1 MTAMLTKY
9 YNNKELY
16 FKISKDSVNI
26 KKRRGRKIEKII
38 KLKIKIKNYIIKV
51 YLKKNSIIRSI

>member
-9 YNNKELY
+9 NSNKELY
-16 FKISKDSVNI
+16 FKISKDLGNI

-38 KLKIKIKNYIIKV
+38 KFKIKVKNYIIKV
-51 YLKKNSIIRSI
+51 YLKKNSIIRSN